1 MSHHDH
7 GHDHHERHHDHDHH
21 HDHCHDHP
29 HDVQSSMSF
38 DEKIA
43 KLFEHWIKHND
54 DHARTYKEWSKKA
67 AAENRAAVS
76 SLLDE
81 AADMTLQISKKFEA
95 AAGIA
100 KGK

>member
-1 MSHHDH
+1 
-7 GHDHHERHHDHDHH
+7 
-21 HDHCHDHP
+21 
-29 HDVQSSMSF
+29 MSF